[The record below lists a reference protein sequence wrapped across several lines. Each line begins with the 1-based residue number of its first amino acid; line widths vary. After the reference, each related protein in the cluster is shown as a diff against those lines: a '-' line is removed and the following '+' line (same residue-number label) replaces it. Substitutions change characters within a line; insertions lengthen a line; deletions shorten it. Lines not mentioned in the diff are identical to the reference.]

1 MENINLIQLLN
12 IFISDKEILW
22 EIRKNNIDIIDYLIK
37 NKSYENN
44 TDVIKNIILNSF
56 YSEIK
61 NDTLNELS
69 NNLENYDEN
78 YVKHLIK
85 KWFYEKINWN
95 SLNELI
101 ENIQNYD
108 ESEYIDGL
116 VDLYEKDLINSLY
129 YFWTNLEISRDDIWI
144 SLNDLISKTQYEW
157 YLDFFETIR
166 NQFINF
172 LENIKK

>member
-1 MENINLIQLLN
+1 MENINLVQLLN

-22 EIRKNNIDIIDYLIK
+22 EIRKDNIGIIDYIMK
-37 NKSYENN
+37 NKSYENYN
-44 TDVIKNIILNSF
+44 DVIKNIILNSF

-61 NDTLNELS
+61 TETLNELS
-69 NNLENYDEN
+69 NNLENYDED
-78 YVKHLIK
+78 YVKELIK

-108 ESEYIDGL
+108 ESEYVDGL

-129 YFWTNLEISRDDIWI
+129 YFWTNLEISREDIWI
-144 SLNDLISKTQYEW
+144 SLNDLIRKTQYEW
-157 YLDFFETIR
+157 YLEFFEIVR
-166 NQFINF
+166 NEFINF
-172 LENIKK
+172 LENIRN